1 MLASL
6 PRAKKSIGAFL
17 RQARL
22 RLFVQRF
29 AVVALLFA
37 QLALSLHLID
47 HAAESGSLAPDCA
60 ICAVAGTGA
69 TPVDVAS
76 VPPPDF
82 VWVVQYT
89 APIPAPT
96 DFSAPA
102 FFRARAPPVSQL
114 I

>member
-1 MLASL
+1 MLANL

-17 RQARL
+17 RQTRL

-29 AVVALLFA
+29 AMVALLFA
-37 QLALSLHLID
+37 QISLSLHLID

-60 ICAVAGTGA
+60 ICMVASTGA
-69 TPVDVAS
+69 TPVDAVS

-82 VWVVQYT
+82 VWVDQYAASIS
-89 APIPAPT
+89 APA
-96 DFSAPA
+96 DFSAPS
-102 FFRARAPPVSQL
+102 FFRARAPPVAQL

>member
-6 PRAKKSIGAFL
+6 PRAKNSIGAFL

-37 QLALSLHLID
+37 QISLSLHLID

-60 ICAVAGTGA
+60 ICAMAGTGA
-69 TPVDVAS
+69 APVDAVS

-82 VWVVQYT
+82 AWVDQYT
-89 APIPAPT
+89 ASIPAPA

-102 FFRARAPPVSQL
+102 SFRARAPPISQL